1 MIYDITSNFEA
12 ILENSIIKKIDTL
25 PLSYPC
31 KVSKVDDSG
40 VFVEIE
46 TLLKKEEVDIPR
58 FIPIM
63 QSPYLTL
70 PVKEGD
76 IGIALNCSFLFSQII
91 EDEEITENERAVK
104 ENALFF
110 VPLVSK
116 SGFKGEVGK
125 TILSDKEFKSTLTL
139 EQEQITL
146 KATDS
151 VSLKMDKEEVNLQSS
166 DTTTLK
172 MTNEVSLQTAGT
184 LEFKGAT
191 ATLGEI
197 LGDILDMLMNANLDP
212 VSGNGAPLNSP
223 SLASSIPQIQAKIKG
238 NLK

>member
-31 KVSKVDDSG
+31 KVTKVDDSG

-46 TLLKKEEVDIPR
+46 TLLKKDESDIPR
-58 FIPIM
+58 IIPIM

-70 PVKEGD
+70 PISEGD
-76 IGIALNCSFLFSQII
+76 IGIALNCSFLFAQII

-116 SGFKGEVGK
+116 SSFKGEVGV
-125 TILSDKEFKSTLTL
+125 TRLSDKEDTSSLTL
-139 EQEQITL
+139 NKNEAIL
-146 KATDS
+146 K
-151 VSLKMDKEEVNLQSS
+151 SS
-166 DTTTLK
+166 DDTSLTL
-172 MTNEVSLQTAGT
+172 TNEVSLQTAGT

-197 LGDILDMLMNANLDP
+197 LGDILDMLTKANLDP

>member
-1 MIYDITSNFEA
+1 MIYDISSDFEELINNF
-12 ILENSIIKKIDTL
+12 ISKRLEVL

-40 VFVEIE
+40 VYVEVE
-46 TLLKKEEVDIPR
+46 TLLQKEEVDIPR
-58 FIPIM
+58 IIPIM

-70 PVKEGD
+70 PVSEGD
-76 IGIALNCSFLFSQII
+76 LGIALNCSFLFAQII

-110 VPLVSK
+110 IPLVSK
-116 SGFKGEVGK
+116 GGFKGEVGK
-125 TILSDKEFKSTLTL
+125 TILSDQEFKSTLTL

-146 KATDS
+146 NATDS
-151 VSLKMDKEEVNLQSS
+151 VSLTMSKEEVNLQSS

-172 MTNEVSLQTAGT
+172 MSNEVSLQTAGT

-197 LGDILDMLMNANLDP
+197 LGDILDMLTKANLDP
-212 VSGNGAPLNSP
+212 VAGNGAPLNSP